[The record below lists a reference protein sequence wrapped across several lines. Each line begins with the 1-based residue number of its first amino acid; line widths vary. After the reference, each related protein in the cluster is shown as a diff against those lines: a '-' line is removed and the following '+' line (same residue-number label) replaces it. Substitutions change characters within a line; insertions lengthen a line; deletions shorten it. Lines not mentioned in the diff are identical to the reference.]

1 MTNAVLGCSD
11 MQETR
16 LDLSLEE
23 TDMDESGMDNPAFV
37 ADDRADKPK
46 NGGLQEKQPEAVNLE
61 LVHMGPYGNGVTVPG
76 IPMKKEVEA
85 EAGSPYDEYF
95 VPVNEHRK
103 YMR

>member
-1 MTNAVLGCSD
+1 MFDYSD

-23 TDMDESGMDNPAFV
+23 TDIEESGMDNPAFD
-37 ADDRADKPK
+37 ASEKPK
-46 NGGLQEKQPEAVNLE
+46 NGGVSEKQPEAVNLE
-61 LVHMGPYGNGVTVPG
+61 LVHMGTYGNGVTVPG

-85 EAGSPYDEYF
+85 EAGSPFDEYF